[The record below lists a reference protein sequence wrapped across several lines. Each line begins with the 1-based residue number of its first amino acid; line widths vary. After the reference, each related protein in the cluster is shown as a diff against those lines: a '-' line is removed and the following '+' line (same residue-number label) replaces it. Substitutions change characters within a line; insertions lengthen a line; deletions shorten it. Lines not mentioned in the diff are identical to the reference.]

1 MRRLELID
9 FRNYRHLR
17 LDLPDAPVVLVG
29 ANGAGKTNLLE
40 ALSLFSPGRG
50 LRRVLLRELTRYGA
64 EAGWTLSMRLQT
76 GTGEVRLGTGLAE
89 VDGRAT
95 RVVRCDG
102 DKLSAQG
109 LAEIVGLQW
118 LTPQMDR
125 LFIEGPAP
133 RRRYL
138 DRLVLA
144 FDPMHGRRV
153 ASYERGLRERA
164 RLARSGPADPT
175 WLKVLEE
182 RMAGDAVAIAAAR
195 RDAVARLGAELERAH
210 GPFPGAV
217 LEARGTIEGWLDQMA
232 AVDAEARFQDSL
244 AAERARGAEH
254 AHAADGPQR
263 SDLAVYHARKG
274 VTAAQCST
282 GEQKALLIAI
292 QLATARLERRRRGQ
306 PPILLFDEIAAH
318 LDAER
323 RAALFDSL
331 FTLGGQVWMT
341 GTDAELFAPLAGR
354 AVFGRVDDGRIE
366 LDDLRYETDQT
377 SQFGQTDGTWRTES
391 FE

>member
-1 MRRLELID
+1 MTSQSQRLAVRRLELTD

-17 LDLPDAPVVLVG
+17 LDLPAGMLVLVG

-50 LRRVLLRELTRYGA
+50 LRRAKLRDLIRYGA
-64 EAGWTLSMRLQT
+64 EGGWTLSMRL
-76 GTGEVRLGTGLAE
+76 EREDEEIRLGTGLAE
-89 VDGRAT
+89 VDGKAT

-102 DKLSAQG
+102 EKLSTQR
-109 LAEIVGLQW
+109 LVEVLGLQW

-125 LFIEGPAP
+125 LFIEGTAP

-164 RLARSGPADPT
+164 QLLRAGRADPT

-182 RMAGDAVAIAAAR
+182 RIAGEGVAIAAAR
-195 RDAVARLGAELERAH
+195 KDAVNRLDGLLSNRP
-210 GPFPGAV
+210 GPFPSAV
-217 LEARGTIEGWLDQMA
+217 LKARGTVEDWLGEMP
-232 AVDAEARFQDSL
+232 AVDAEARFQEQLRRQRRQGSDEGGST
-244 AAERARGAEH
+244 
-254 AHAADGPQR
+254 DGPHR

-274 VTAAQCST
+274 VPAGQCST

-292 QLATARLERRRRGQ
+292 QLATIELETRRRGA

-318 LDAER
+318 LDEER
-323 RAALFDSL
+323 RGALFDVLDAS
-331 FTLGGQVWMT
+331 GAQVWMT
-341 GTDAELFAPLAGR
+341 GTDAALFAALKGR
-354 AVFGRVDDGRIE
+354 ASFVQVQDGEVRFENPGDDRE
-366 LDDLRYETDQT
+366 LEEDTRE
-377 SQFGQTDGTWRTES
+377 
-391 FE
+391 